1 MHKNQKAM
9 NYTQMFTRSNQRSKI
24 VDIENLSLSI
34 KNKKIFSNIAFEIS
48 QKDLVN
54 ILGPNGSGK
63 TTLVK
68 TIMGFQKI
76 HHGSVKHFGK
86 KLYGYVPQYF
96 NSMPYIKITVFEFL
110 KLSNITNLSIDD
122 AIQITSIDSF
132 LQKDLSQLSGG
143 ELRRILITKALL
155 HSKEILFLDEPT
167 CWLDRDSQQKFYN
180 LIKNLNTN
188 FNFAIVLISHDP
200 YLKEEFFTK
209 IIQMKYQ
216 K

>member
-1 MHKNQKAM
+1 M
-9 NYTQMFTRSNQRSKI
+9 YTQNNQISKI
-24 VDIENLSLSI
+24 VDIGNLSLSI
-34 KNKKIFSNIAFEIS
+34 KDKKIFSNITFDIN
-48 QKDLVN
+48 QKDLIN

-76 HHGSVKHFGK
+76 HTCSVKHFGE

-96 NSMPYIKITVFEFL
+96 NTMPYIKITVLEFL
-110 KLSNITNLSIDD
+110 KLSNITNLSIND
-122 AIQITSIDSF
+122 AIEITEISSF
-132 LQKDLSQLSGG
+132 LQKDLGQLSGG
-143 ELRRILITKALL
+143 ELRKILIAKALL

-167 CWLDRDSQQKFYN
+167 CWLDRESQQKFYN

-200 YLKEEFFTK
+200 SLKEDFFTK
-209 IIQMKYQ
+209 IIKMKC
-216 K
+216 